1 MTYYLPRKFM
11 RDLVVKILVS
21 IGLYKPIVE
30 LINKAKFEIQARRMR
45 KDGLN
50 MLKAAD
56 DVFTKMGV
64 RAFLTYGALL
74 GAYREHGFISY
85 DPDIDLGVLE
95 NELPVDLHERMED
108 AGFHLIRQNYIGT
121 TGQVVEETYE
131 YRKLHL
137 DIFIY
142 IREGDEFYS
151 VIQRK
156 HETKDWKEANAT
168 DGFPCDRS
176 YVPVCE
182 FERREFL
189 GLNIYMPV
197 DTDGWL
203 RAIYSDS
210 YMTPIKNWS
219 AKDYKTRIVPTSER
233 SYRRLC

>member
-1 MTYYLPRKFM
+1 M
-11 RDLVVKILVS
+11 RDLIVKILVRL
-21 IGLYKPIVE
+21 GLYKTVVE
-30 LINKAKFEIQARRMR
+30 LINKVKFEVQARRMR
-45 KDGLN
+45 KNGLK
-50 MLKAAD
+50 MLKSAD
-56 DVFTKMGV
+56 EVFTQMGV
-64 RAFLTYGALL
+64 RAFLTYGCLL

-95 NELPVDLHERMED
+95 DELPADLHERMGN
-108 AGFHLIRQNYIGT
+108 AGFHLLRQNYIGS

-142 IREGDEFYS
+142 IKEGNDLYS

-176 YVPVCE
+176 YVPVCD

-189 GLNIYMPV
+189 GLKVYMPV

-210 YMTPIKNWS
+210 YMTPIKNWT
-219 AKDYKTRIVPTSER
+219 ANGYKTRIVHTEER
-233 SYRRLC
+233 SYRKLY

>member
-1 MTYYLPRKFM
+1 M
-11 RDLVVKILVS
+11 RDFVVKILARL
-21 IGLYKPIVE
+21 GLYKPIVE
-30 LINKAKFEIQARRMR
+30 LISRVKFEIQARRMKR
-45 KDGLN
+45 DGLA
-50 MLKAAD
+50 MLRAAD
-56 DVFTKMGV
+56 KVLTQMNV

-95 NELPVDLHERMED
+95 TELPENMHEQMEH
-108 AGFHLIRQNYIGT
+108 AGFRLIRQNFIST

-131 YRKLHL
+131 YHKLHL

-142 IREGDEFYS
+142 IREGNELYS
-151 VIQRK
+151 VIQRR
-156 HETKDWKEANAT
+156 HETKEWKEANAT

-176 YVPVCE
+176 YVPACD

-189 GLNIYMPV
+189 GLQIYMPV

-210 YMTPIKNWS
+210 YMTPIKNWT
-219 AKDYKTRIVPTSER
+219 AKDYKTRIVHTKDR
-233 SYRRLC
+233 SYRKYFL

>member
-1 MTYYLPRKFM
+1 M
-11 RDLVVKILVS
+11 RDLIVKILVRL
-21 IGLYKPIVE
+21 GLYKPVVE
-30 LINKAKFEIQARRMR
+30 LINKVKSEVQAQRMR
-45 KDGLN
+45 KNGLK

-56 DVFTKMGV
+56 EVFTQMGV
-64 RAFLTYGALL
+64 RAFLTYGCLL
-74 GAYREHGFISY
+74 GAYREQGFISY

-95 NELPVDLHERMED
+95 DELPADLHERMGN
-108 AGFHLIRQNYIGT
+108 AGFHLLRQNYIGS

-142 IREGDEFYS
+142 IKEGNDLYS

-176 YVPVCE
+176 YVPVCD

-189 GLNIYMPV
+189 GLKVYMPI

-203 RAIYSDS
+203 PFILIH
-210 YMTPIKNWS
+210 T
-219 AKDYKTRIVPTSER
+219 
-233 SYRRLC
+233 

>member
-1 MTYYLPRKFM
+1 M
-11 RDLVVKILVS
+11 RDLIVKILVN

-30 LINKAKFEIQARRMR
+30 LINKVKFDVQAYRMR
-45 KDGLN
+45 RDGLE
-50 MLKAAD
+50 MLEQAD
-56 DVFTKMGV
+56 KTFTQMGV

-95 NELPVDLHERMED
+95 NELPSNLHERMEN
-108 AGFHLIRQNYIGT
+108 AGFHLLRQNYIAS

-131 YRKLHL
+131 YKKLHL

-142 IREGDEFYS
+142 LHEGSDYYS
-151 VIQRK
+151 VIQRR

-176 YVPVCE
+176 YVPACDFV
-182 FERREFL
+182 RREFL
-189 GLNIYMPV
+189 GLQVYMPV

-210 YMTPIKNWS
+210 YMTPIKNWT
-219 AKDYKTRIVPTSER
+219 AKDYITRIIHTNDR
-233 SYRRLC
+233 SFRKLY

>member
-1 MTYYLPRKFM
+1 M
-11 RDLVVKILVS
+11 RDLVVKIFVRL
-21 IGLYKPIVE
+21 GLYKPIVE
-30 LINKAKFEIQARRMR
+30 LINRLKFEIQARRMKR
-45 KDGLN
+45 DGLA
-50 MLKAAD
+50 MLAAAD
-56 DVFTKMGV
+56 KVFTRMGV

-85 DPDIDLGVLE
+85 DPDIDLGVME
-95 NELPVDLHERMED
+95 SELPKNMHEQMEH
-108 AGFHLIRQNYIGT
+108 AGFHLIRQNYIGA

-131 YRKLHL
+131 YHKLHL
-137 DIFIY
+137 DIFLY
-142 IREGDEFYS
+142 IKEGNDFFS

-176 YVPVCE
+176 YVPACD

-189 GLNIYMPV
+189 GLHIYMPI

-210 YMTPIKNWS
+210 YMTPIKNWT
-219 AKDYKTRIVPTSER
+219 AKDYKTRIVHSQDRT
-233 SYRRLC
+233 YRRYFS

>member
-1 MTYYLPRKFM
+1 M
-11 RDLVVKILVS
+11 RDLIVKILVRL
-21 IGLYKPIVE
+21 GLYKPVVE
-30 LINKAKFEIQARRMR
+30 LINKVKLEVQARRMR
-45 KDGLN
+45 KNGLK

-56 DVFTKMGV
+56 EVFTQMGV
-64 RAFLTYGALL
+64 RAFLTYGCLL

-95 NELPVDLHERMED
+95 DELPADLHERMGN
-108 AGFHLIRQNYIGT
+108 AGFHLLRQNYIGS

-142 IREGDEFYS
+142 IKEGNDLYS

-176 YVPVCE
+176 YVPVCD

-189 GLNIYMPV
+189 GLKVYMPV

-210 YMTPIKNWS
+210 YMTPIKNWT
-219 AKDYKTRIVPTSER
+219 ANGYKTRIVHTEER
-233 SYRRLC
+233 SYRKNY

>member
-1 MTYYLPRKFM
+1 M
-11 RDLVVKILVS
+11 RDLIVKILVRFR
-21 IGLYKPIVE
+21 LYKPVVE
-30 LINKAKFEIQARRMR
+30 LINKAKFEIQAKRMR
-45 KDGLN
+45 KDGLK

-56 DVFTKMGV
+56 DVFTQMGV
-64 RAFLTYGALL
+64 HAFLTYGCLL

-95 NELPVDLHERMED
+95 DELPADLHERMGN
-108 AGFHLIRQNYIGT
+108 AGFHLLRQNYIGS

-142 IREGDEFYS
+142 IKEGNDLYS

-156 HETKDWKEANAT
+156 HETKDWKDANAT

-176 YVPVCE
+176 YVPVCD

-189 GLNIYMPV
+189 GLKVYMPV

-210 YMTPIKNWS
+210 YMTPIKNWT
-219 AKDYKTRIVPTSER
+219 ANGYKTRIVHTNDR
-233 SYRRLC
+233 SYRKYL